1 MSKRKGKI
9 PIWLHNPQNDKSK
22 NPKFIRVYHD
32 LLLNKNFLSL
42 KKSSKLVYFYM
53 LDYSVGN
60 REFEFPYSIYSK
72 ITARQTFQESI
83 KELTEKG
90 FIEVIEYGKN
100 TRTPNKYQFSSKW
113 YSTSN

>member
-1 MSKRKGKI
+1 MGKRKQKI
-9 PIWLHNPQNDKSK
+9 PIWLHNPRNDTST

-32 LLLNKNFLSL
+32 LMLNKNFMSL

-60 REFEFPYSIYSK
+60 REFEFPHSIYSK
-72 ITARQTFQESI
+72 IASRQTFQESI
-83 KELTEKG
+83 KELTENG
-90 FIEVIEYGKN
+90 FIEIIECGQN

-113 YSTSN
+113 YSTIN